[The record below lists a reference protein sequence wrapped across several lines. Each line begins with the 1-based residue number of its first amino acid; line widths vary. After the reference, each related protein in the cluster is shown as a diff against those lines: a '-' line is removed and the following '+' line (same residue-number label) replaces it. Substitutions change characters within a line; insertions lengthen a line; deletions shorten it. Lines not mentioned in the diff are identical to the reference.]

1 MTKMAG
7 MNKRLA
13 GVLHEE
19 RCILSLPGPLRGPS
33 LPSETVDTFFSDGAA
48 SQYKNRKNFL
58 NLCHHKDDFKSKLN
72 GIFQL
77 LHMERGHV
85 IDWAEQSSN

>member
-1 MTKMAG
+1 MYKFKLVHIYRIIVLVRVYIVTKMAG

-33 LPSETVDTFFSDGAA
+33 LPSETVDTVFF
-48 SQYKNRKNFL
+48 L
-58 NLCHHKDDFKSKLN
+58 MVLHHSTKTGKIS
-72 GIFQL
+72 
-77 LHMERGHV
+77 
-85 IDWAEQSSN
+85 